1 MLSPTAH
8 RTQAYVQ
15 ANVQWQRNIKTK
27 LTLWRALPLKIVG
40 SSHPTQSTNKG
51 NGMYPSYTSKKQG
64 GEPSEEAQDTSST
77 SQPDHHNTTQLSSTT
92 TSCVGQRLL
101 GTHLKI
107 GGTLNDQRD
116 QIIVAT
122 SLKTKY
128 RQQDRWDL

>member
-27 LTLWRALPLKIVG
+27 LTLWRALPLKIAG
-40 SSHPTQSTNKG
+40 SSHPTHSKDEG
-51 NGMYPSYTSKKQG
+51 NETYPSYTSKKQG
-64 GEPSEEAQDTSST
+64 GELSEEVQGTSST

-107 GGTLNDQRD
+107 GGTFNDQQD
-116 QIIVAT
+116 QIIAAT

-128 RQQDRWDL
+128 R